1 LGNGGRYT
9 AFAPA
14 KEAELIAM
22 AAIEAQYMAIL
33 KEVLAKRFVPLLP
46 PLLDTKKP
54 VAEQQAKQL
63 SRAFSAFAL
72 HKLLDVAPPAAAAS
86 VVDDFNDKGIDAIHY
101 DASSETLYLM
111 QTKLKESEQFKQE
124 DALPFC
130 EGVRL
135 LLKQEFTAFNENV
148 QKRQADIEGALDAC
162 SHIRLVVPYTGDGV
176 SKTASDA
183 LLSLLNDDDL
193 DEERLEKQVQYY
205 AAADIVRD
213 LLAEQAYMPVHTDIA
228 LQKHARVEEPRTTY
242 YGIARLTDLVALHNA
257 HGKALY
263 ERNIRYFLGSRSD
276 VNKAIKATLRDDP
289 GSFFYL
295 NNGVTAVCDDIEQKG
310 YHPGSGFRKFKVRG
324 LSIINGAQTVASAA
338 EFVSQHPGSNI
349 EPAKVM
355 LTLVKAPAD
364 GHFGKRVTKARN
376 HQNPVQLANFAS
388 LDENQERLRQEIAYL
403 GFRYHYRPEAAVNG
417 PGAITLDE
425 ALKALATLQADP
437 RYAAWLKSEP
447 GRLADPNTAEY
458 QTLFPNTLAGA
469 VVVNAVLC
477 HREIRALVVRYEQTA
492 VARSQERLVYRHA
505 IHVIASVMMKRLSR
519 RIGTAEVMDA
529 AAIVGLLSLPLDE
542 LREQAF
548 ELGQR
553 RLTVQGPLAYFRN
566 QGDVVA
572 FLGELMEEHYGL
584 SVDPVVAKLRNIQD
598 AVEAYPRQ
606 RLLDYLSSHAPQ
618 L

>member
-1 LGNGGRYT
+1 
-9 AFAPA
+9 
-14 KEAELIAM
+14 M
-22 AAIEAQYMAIL
+22 AAIEAQYMVIL
-33 KEVLAKRFVPLLP
+33 KKVLAERFVPLLP
-46 PLLDTKKP
+46 PLLDTKKS
-54 VAEQQAKQL
+54 ATEQQAKQL

-72 HKLLDVAPPAAAAS
+72 HKLLGVTPQVAAAS

-101 DASSETLYLM
+101 DAPSETLYLL

-135 LLKQEFTAFNENV
+135 LLKQDFTAFNENV

-205 AAADIVRD
+205 AASDIVRD

-228 LQKHARVEEPRTTY
+228 LQKHAKVEEPRTTY
-242 YGIARLTDLVALHNA
+242 YGIARLADLVALHNA
-257 HGKALY
+257 HGRALY

-310 YHPGSGFRKFKVRG
+310 NHPGSGFRKFKVRG

-349 EPAKVM
+349 DPAKVM

-388 LDENQERLRQEIAYL
+388 LDENQERLRQEMAYL

-425 ALKALATLQADP
+425 ALRALATLQADP

-447 GRLADPNTAEY
+447 GRLADPDSAEY
-458 QTLFPNTLAGA
+458 QTLFSDNLTGA
-469 VVVNAVLC
+469 AMVNAVLC
-477 HREIRALVVRYEQTA
+477 HRAIRALVVRYEQTA
-492 VARSQERLVYRHA
+492 VARSQERLIYRHA

-519 RIGTAEVMDA
+519 RIGAAEVMDA
-529 AAIVGLLSLPLDE
+529 TAIAGLLSLPLDQ
-542 LREQAF
+542 LRQQAF
-548 ELGQR
+548 DLGQK
-553 RLTVQGPLAYFRN
+553 RLTFQGPLAYFRN
-566 QGDVVA
+566 QGNVVA
-572 FLGELMEEHYGL
+572 FLSDLMETNFGL
-584 SVDPVVAKLRNIQD
+584 SADPAVTQLRNIQD
-598 AVEAYPRQ
+598 VADAYPRK